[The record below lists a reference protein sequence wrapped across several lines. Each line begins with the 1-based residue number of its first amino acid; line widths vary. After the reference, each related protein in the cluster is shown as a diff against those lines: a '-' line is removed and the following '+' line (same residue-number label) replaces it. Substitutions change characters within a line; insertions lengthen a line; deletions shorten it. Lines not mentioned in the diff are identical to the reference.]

1 MNVLTVAF
9 FAASDANYAS
19 VLPLYL
25 STADTLLYP
34 YKMKIR
40 VFANKF
46 ANDPNAPRILPFTG
60 PAYDGPGDPGT
71 LRAMAHRALPVGLG
85 IPVIFCKRNDD
96 NSTTDGGKEGG
107 STILPENMETN
118 NGIWWLPYIL
128 INTQTKSLSGET
140 LLHEMIHAA
149 YGKIVKHDPSPK
161 SVFYATGTTATSGER
176 VRVLSA
182 PYADVL
188 RKAYFGSY
196 EP

>member
-1 MNVLTVAF
+1 MNVLTVALF
-9 FAASDANYAS
+9 TASDANYAS

-25 STADTLLYP
+25 STANTLLKP
-34 YKMKIR
+34 HNMVME
-40 VFANKF
+40 VFPTNPGDK
-46 ANDPNAPRILPFTG
+46 NAPRTLPFTG
-60 PAYDGPGDPGT
+60 AAYDGPGDPGT
-71 LRAMAHRALPVGLG
+71 LRAMAHRAVPVGRG

-96 NSTTDGGKEGG
+96 DTTTDSGKEGG

-149 YGKIVKHDPSPK
+149 YGKIVRHDPSPK
-161 SVFYATGTTATSGER
+161 SVFYATGTTAASGER
-176 VRVLSA
+176 TRALSA

-188 RKAYFGSY
+188 RKAYFASFA
-196 EP
+196 P